1 MQIKILLLACGDDC
15 ESFDSCIV
23 RVIENICLVDKAADW
38 ESTGAIDLLQLPSK
52 QHFNFN
58 MLPPKYA
65 KSVKITAHEK
75 PVKVTAT
82 YDGVKVFQTLHKL
95 LFLDLGIRVRKFCVF
110 P

>member
-1 MQIKILLLACGDDC
+1 MQIKILLFIFFSHVVMTL
-15 ESFDSCIV
+15 SHCIV

-38 ESTGAIDLLQLPSK
+38 ESTGAIDLQLPSK
-52 QHFNFN
+52 QHFNSN

-82 YDGVKVFQTLHKL
+82 YDGVKVFHCINYF
-95 LFLDLGIRVRKFCVF
+95 FLDLGICVRKFCVF

>member
-1 MQIKILLLACGDDC
+1 MQIKILLLAYGDDC

-38 ESTGAIDLLQLPSK
+38 ESTGAIDLQLPSK
-52 QHFNFN
+52 QHFKFK

-82 YDGVKVFQTLHKL
+82 YDGVKVFHCINY
-95 LFLDLGIRVRKFCVF
+95 LFFRFGHVF
-110 P
+110 TKVL